1 MSLEHILLGL
11 LREPASGYDLKAI
24 FDERLHYFWAAELS
38 QIYPAL
44 QGLER
49 DGLLRSRQAPSKR
62 GPGRRVYQITPAG
75 HRVLRVWL
83 EKGPEMHDERMDY
96 LAKIYLMD
104 ELGSLQKTLQFIQE
118 LRDVFAG
125 RLAELQTIERY
136 WSERDPHYPDAL
148 SPQMFHVLLALRKG
162 IYSLSAHVK
171 WCDECVSRLE
181 ARMKKENHHGRTIS
195 RTPLDSH
202 RRRQHG
208 AARVLDSGLRKKG
221 RPRSR

>member
-11 LREPASGYDLKAI
+11 LREPASGYDLKAV

-49 DGLLRSRQAPSKR
+49 KGLLRSRRVPSKR
-62 GPGRRVYQITPAG
+62 GPGRRIYRITPAG
-75 HRVLRVWL
+75 HRVLREWL
-83 EKGPEMHDERMDY
+83 ENGPELNDERMDY

-104 ELGSLQKTLQFIQE
+104 ELGDLQKTLRFIRE
-118 LRDVFAG
+118 LRDVFSG

-136 WSERDPHYPDAL
+136 WSEKDPQYPDAL

-162 IYSLSAHVK
+162 IHSLSAHVK
-171 WCDECVSRLE
+171 WCDESIRRVQ
-181 ARMKKENHHGRTIS
+181 ARIEKENHHGRTIS
-195 RTPLDSH
+195 RTSLDPH

-208 AARVLDSGLRKKG
+208 IARVLDSGIRKK
-221 RPRSR
+221 RRTRSR

>member
-1 MSLEHILLGL
+1 MGLKHILLGL
-11 LREPASGYDLKAI
+11 LREPASGYDLKAA

-49 DGLLRSRQAPSKR
+49 KGLLRSRQAPSKR

-75 HRVLRVWL
+75 HRILRDWL
-83 EKGPEMHDERMDY
+83 ENGPELHDERMDY

-104 ELGSLQKTLQFIQE
+104 ELGDLQKTLHFIQD
-118 LRDVFAG
+118 LRDAFST

-136 WSERDPHYPDAL
+136 WSEKDPQYPGTL
-148 SPQMFHVLLALRKG
+148 SAQMFHVLLTLRKG

-171 WCDECVSRLE
+171 WCDESVRRIQ
-181 ARMKKENHHGRTIS
+181 ARREKENHHGRTIS
-195 RTPLDSH
+195 RHSLDPH
-202 RRRQHG
+202 RRRQPG
-208 AARVLDSGLRKKG
+208 IARVLDSGHRKKG

>member
-1 MSLEHILLGL
+1 MGLEHILLGL

-49 DGLLRSRQAPSKR
+49 KGLLRSRQAPSKR
-62 GPGRRVYQITPAG
+62 GPGRRIYQITMAG
-75 HRVLRVWL
+75 HRTLRQWL
-83 EKGPEMHDERMDY
+83 ESGPELHNERMDY

-104 ELGSLQKTLQFIQE
+104 ELDDLEKTLQFILQ
-118 LRDVFAG
+118 LRDEFSK

-136 WSERDPHYPDAL
+136 WSERDPTYPDSL

-162 IYSLSAHVK
+162 VHSLSALVK
-171 WCDECVSRLE
+171 WCDESVRRVQARLE
-181 ARMKKENHHGRTIS
+181 KENHHGRTIS
-195 RTPLDSH
+195 RAPLDSH
-202 RRRQHG
+202 RHRQHG
-208 AARVLDSGLRKKG
+208 VGRVLDSGIRKKG